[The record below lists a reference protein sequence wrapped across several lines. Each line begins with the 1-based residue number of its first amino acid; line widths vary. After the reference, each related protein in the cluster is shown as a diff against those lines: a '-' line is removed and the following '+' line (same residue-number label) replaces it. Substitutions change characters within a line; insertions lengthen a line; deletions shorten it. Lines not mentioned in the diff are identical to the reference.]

1 MKLTL
6 HSLPKLN
13 PPPELQAQLRV
24 LASRHAQR
32 RRRFAS
38 VRSFL
43 SYIREET
50 LLLFNNLARPYAV
63 PCAGGL
69 VSTVFLFGLVIP
81 SFAVNRKI
89 GQDVPT
95 AISTQASLEF
105 ALTLH
110 LAGDDEVDF
119 DEIVVDVTTDEQ
131 GRVTGFSVPGGQ
143 PWAND
148 RALLRNLESTLLY
161 TKFTPATFFGQP
173 ATGKTRITIRRN
185 SVDVKG

>member
-1 MKLTL
+1 M
-6 HSLPKLN
+6 
-13 PPPELQAQLRV
+13 
-24 LASRHAQR
+24 
-32 RRRFAS
+32 
-38 VRSFL
+38 
-43 SYIREET
+43 
-50 LLLFNNLARPYAV
+50 LLFNNLARPYAV

-69 VSTVFLFGLVIP
+69 VSTLFLFGLVAP
-81 SFAVNRKI
+81 TFAVNRNI
-89 GQDVPT
+89 RQDVPT

-110 LAGDDEVDF
+110 LAGDELDF
-119 DEIVVDVTTDEQ
+119 DEIIVDVTTDEQ

-143 PWAND
+143 TWSND